1 LTNLVF
7 PTPRPASNHDAGA
20 AAARHPAEDLRQ
32 RGQLLIPADNNGTPH
47 NRILAHAQ

>member
-1 LTNLVF
+1 LTNPVF
-7 PTPRPASNHDAGA
+7 PTPRPASNHDTA

-47 NRILAHAQ
+47 NRILARAQ